1 MISHAQRPLQR
12 LLRTGIIEPHRWV
25 GRNATSAAEARR
37 LTAHRPGTHLEMN
50 LFVDERFLRIFYGV
64 AACSWMPHWACHYYR
79 LETHSGFVVG
89 SWVFSSTDSIVS
101 LLIYSFLVGLN
112 VLAIQTEKFRIP
124 AAALTGIGH
133 LGLGALHAY
142 RLLYLFTFEVFGYSW
157 TRGAS
162 LREVL
167 IVVPFGLLSLFVAI
181 AVRAKSFSSLT
192 NRGLG

>member
-1 MISHAQRPLQR
+1 
-12 LLRTGIIEPHRWV
+12 
-25 GRNATSAAEARR
+25 
-37 LTAHRPGTHLEMN
+37 MN
-50 LFVDERFLRIFYGV
+50 LIVDARFLRIFFGV

-89 SWVFSSTDSIVS
+89 SWAFSATDSIVS
-101 LLIYSFLVGLN
+101 LLIYSLLVGLS
-112 VLAIQTEKFRIP
+112 LFAIQTETFRIM

-133 LGLGALHAY
+133 LSLGALHAY
-142 RLLYLFTFEVFGYSW
+142 RLLYPFTFEVFGYSW

-181 AVRAKSFSSLT
+181 SVKAK
-192 NRGLG
+192 GLHR